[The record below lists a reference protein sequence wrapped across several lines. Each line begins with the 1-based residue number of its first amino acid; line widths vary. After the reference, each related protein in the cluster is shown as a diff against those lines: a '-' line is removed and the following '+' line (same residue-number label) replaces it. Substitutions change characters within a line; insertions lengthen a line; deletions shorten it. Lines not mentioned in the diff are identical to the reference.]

1 MKCINGK
8 AWKPTRSKQMKKGA
22 FPCHLGWKSTAPCPA
37 LGMQSTGSK
46 APETP
51 SVLIIKSGGI
61 LVTEMIEFAFCL
73 PCSGS
78 MLAIKCHKN
87 LPDYL

>member
-1 MKCINGK
+1 MYKWECMEIHVVLPNE
-8 AWKPTRSKQMKKGA
+8 KKELSH
-22 FPCHLGWKSTAPCPA
+22 CHLGWKSNAPRLA

-51 SVLIIKSGGI
+51 SVHIIKSGGI
-61 LVTEMIEFAFCL
+61 FVTEMIEFAFCF

-78 MLAIKCHKN
+78 MPAIKCHKN
-87 LPDYL
+87 LLDYL